1 MIEAALLSSVTGLL
15 WVLSVSSWIVI
26 LYKTWWVWRVGRDVP
41 LAQQAFWQAADP
53 VQACHALALL
63 DRQALLLPL
72 VQQAYPPT
80 LLGRG
85 DEAVVLTA
93 DERLRG
99 VLWSLRIVTRQVRW
113 GQAWLACVA
122 AAAPFVGLLGTV
134 WGLMDALGS
143 LTQVDE
149 MAWGTWVPMLTQVLS
164 LTGAGLVVALPAL
177 LAHQLLAPS
186 LDALQQTLEDFAAD
200 LMAQVHA

>member
-1 MIEAALLSSVTGLL
+1 MLEAALLSSVTGLL

-41 LAQQAFWQAADP
+41 LAQQAFWQAADA

-63 DRQALLLPL
+63 DRQAVLLPL
-72 VQQAYPPT
+72 VQQAYPST
-80 LLGRG
+80 LLGG
-85 DEAVVLTA
+85 SDDADMPTA

-99 VLWSLRIVTRQVRW
+99 VLWSLRPVTRQIRW

-149 MAWGTWVPMLTQVLS
+149 VAWGTWVPVLSQVLS

-200 LMAQVHA
+200 LMAQVPA